1 MRKKR
6 EVGDELSTICWWR
19 RKETKKGRKEKR
31 NKKEGGERKRFISVL
46 FFFIRKDFPFLIF
59 CSKSFCILFH
69 DRFSLTL

>member
-46 FFFIRKDFPFLIF
+46 FFSYEKISPFFSFVLKVSVFYFMIDF
-59 CSKSFCILFH
+59 
-69 DRFSLTL
+69 R